1 MADGSDPPR
10 RCPIPDLDVTER
22 SADQVAVFAQRP
34 PQLPRLKL
42 RLRVT
47 RGEHGSARGVAE
59 HEERGDEGGSK
70 SARDAEHR
78 PPALFQGDEYWP
90 DGENGPRLVAEREAE
105 QDSREPW
112 PLAHRRKH
120 SADAECRAQ
129 ELLGVAEIECAEGER
144 IAGGQ
149 GDHDQSSASL
159 RICTL

>member
-22 SADQVAVFAQRP
+22 PADQVAVFAQRP

-47 RGEHGSARGVAE
+47 RGARGVAE
-59 HEERGDEGGSK
+59 DQKRRDEGGSNG
-70 SARDAEHR
+70 ARDGEHR
-78 PPALFQGDEYWP
+78 PPALFQGDEHWP
-90 DGENGPRLVAEREAE
+90 DGENGPRLVAERETE

-129 ELLGVAEIECAEGER
+129 ELLGV
-144 IAGGQ
+144 
-149 GDHDQSSASL
+149 
-159 RICTL
+159 